1 MQEPD
6 RFERVPALELLVP
19 ARLAAGDA
27 DGAAHAAAELREIAA
42 CGRTTALRAAAL
54 LAQGRVAVEQGSPSG
69 IEALDDAADL
79 YRACGAR
86 LDAARALRELATAL
100 AADGRSQAAAVAE
113 REAERELEWLGLPVR
128 PASADGGGLT
138 AREREVLRLV
148 AQGRSNDEIAAE
160 LVLSVRTV
168 ESHIASIYGKVGVS
182 GRAARAAATAYALSH
197 GLG

>member
-1 MQEPD
+1 
-6 RFERVPALELLVP
+6 
-19 ARLAAGDA
+19 
-27 DGAAHAAAELREIAA
+27 
-42 CGRTTALRAAAL
+42 
-54 LAQGRVAVEQGSPSG
+54 
-69 IEALDDAADL
+69 
-79 YRACGAR
+79 
-86 LDAARALRELATAL
+86 
-100 AADGRSQAAAVAE
+100 VAE
-113 REAERELEWLGLPVR
+113 REAERELERLGLPVR

-148 AQGRSNDEIAAE
+148 ALGRSNDEIAAE